1 MNFISKE
8 LDEYCNKFTTNPS
21 KELDRLEHLTHT
33 RILNP
38 RMISGK
44 LQGRLLSLI
53 SKIVSPKYILDI
65 GTYTGYSA
73 VCLSEGLEPDGKLV
87 TIEINEELQYFI
99 KDNLSKLK
107 LLKKIIPIFG
117 DATKV
122 IPKLDY
128 LFDIVFIDAD
138 KINYSK
144 YFDLTIDKLNPKGL
158 IIADN
163 LLWSGK
169 VIKKINS
176 NDKITIEL
184 KKFTEKVNNDP
195 RVENIMLPIR
205 DGILICQKK

>member
-1 MNFISKE
+1 MNLISKE
-8 LDEYCNKFTTNPS
+8 LNEYCDKFSTNPS
-21 KELDRLEHLTHT
+21 KELEELEHLTHT

-73 VCLSEGLEPDGKLV
+73 ICLSEGLKPNGKLV
-87 TIEINEELQYFI
+87 TIEINEELQDFI
-99 KDNLSKLK
+99 KENLSKLK
-107 LLKKIIPIFG
+107 LLKKIIPILG

-144 YFDLTIDKLNPKGL
+144 YFDLTIDKLSPKGL

-163 LLWSGK
+163 ILWSGK
-169 VIKKINS
+169 VIKKNNS
-176 NDKITIEL
+176 NDKVTTEL
-184 KKFTEKVNNDP
+184 KKFTEKVNKDP

>member
-1 MNFISKE
+1 MDK
-8 LDEYCNKFTTNPS
+8 
-21 KELDRLEHLTHT
+21 LEHLTHT

-73 VCLSEGLEPDGKLV
+73 ICLSEGLKPDGKLI
-87 TIEINEELQYFI
+87 TIEINEEMQHFI
-99 KDNLSKLK
+99 KDNFSKLK

-144 YFDLTIDKLNPKGL
+144 YFDLTIDKLSPKGL

-184 KKFTEKVNNDP
+184 KKFTEKVNKDP

>member
-1 MNFISKE
+1 
-8 LDEYCNKFTTNPS
+8 
-21 KELDRLEHLTHT
+21 
-33 RILNP
+33 
-38 RMISGK
+38 MISGK